1 MNIKEVAL
9 RTGLTKRAV
18 KYYEDLGLIKPHK
31 NEENLYREYSEEHV
45 IKLNLIA
52 ALRMLNIPLEDI
64 KEILEGKR
72 QFNEVM
78 KSSLETLSKKMEEL
92 ENSKVVISKL
102 IDKPFDNY
110 NEAGDSIV
118 KLRKSLEI
126 SMEEKK
132 SLISEI
138 ILDKFPGKFGR
149 VFLAWHEPFLNIN
162 IDSEEK
168 KRAWIEL
175 LEVLDDVD
183 TIDNNMYFIKWYENL
198 NIEDMDKYKN
208 GVSKFAENIIGI
220 KSNKEDMAKEVK
232 AFIKS
237 TKKDD
242 PFKKI
247 YIEDKYSKEKAMEEE
262 IKVVGEV
269 RNKITSC
276 LKVLSEDFKE
286 YIEGLAIMVKR
297 TNDAFIKETGSDV
310 ESYFKNNFEN

>member
-18 KYYEDLGLIKPHK
+18 KYYEDFGMIKPHK

-78 KSSLETLSKKMEEL
+78 KSSLETLSKRMEEL
-92 ENSKVVISKL
+92 ENSKVVICKL

-132 SLISEI
+132 KLISEM

-175 LEVLDDVD
+175 LEVLDDID
-183 TIDNNMYFIKWYENL
+183 TIDNNRCFIKWYENL
-198 NIEDMDKYKN
+198 NIGDMEKYKN
-208 GVSKFAENIIGI
+208 GVSKFTENIIGI
-220 KSNKEDMAKEVK
+220 KSKKDDMDKEVK

-237 TKKDD
+237 TKKDNS
-242 PFKKI
+242 FKEL
-247 YIEDKYSKEKAMEEE
+247 YIEDIYSKEKVMEEE

-269 RNKITSC
+269 RNKITTC

-286 YIEGLAIMVKR
+286 YIDGLSVMVKR
-297 TNDAFIKETGSDV
+297 TNEAFIKETGSDV
-310 ESYFKNNFEN
+310 DTYFKKNFGK